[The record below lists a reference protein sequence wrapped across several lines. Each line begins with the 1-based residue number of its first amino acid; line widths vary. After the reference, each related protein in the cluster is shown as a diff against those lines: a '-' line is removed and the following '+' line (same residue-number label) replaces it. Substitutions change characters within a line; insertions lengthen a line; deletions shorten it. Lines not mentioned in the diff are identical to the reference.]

1 MEQKDNVS
9 YVKESLLHPSGVD
22 EKVLEHGLQLLQE
35 RKLDFGDLFFEH
47 TESSVIALDDNIIKA
62 ASYDIS
68 GGVGVRALVGEKCG
82 FAYSMDINPE
92 SIREACLAA
101 RSISQGHECQRVN
114 ISAGAGAALG
124 AVGAGACGAVGA
136 GLKPLALKP
145 LYVQDN
151 PLQSMT
157 HTDKVKLVQAA
168 NEVARAADPR
178 VDQVAVS
185 LSQLHRLMLV
195 VNTDGIIAAD
205 VKPVVQFSV
214 MTVLKNGERRESG
227 FASMGGAYLLDELLK
242 EEAYK
247 KVALEA
253 IRVAAVNLEAIAAPA
268 GVMPVVLGAGWPG
281 VLIHEAVGHGLEA
294 DENQT
299 KASAFSDRLGQ
310 KVASEACTIVDDG
323 TLMQRRGS
331 QSCDDEGTPTQHN
344 VLIEKGILKSYMHD
358 RKSARLMNMA
368 PTGNGRRESFDCT
381 PMPRMTNTFML
392 PGEYD
397 KEELISSVERG
408 IYAVN
413 FSGGQVDIT
422 SGRFVFSTSEAYLIE
437 KGKIT
442 TPIKGATLIGN
453 GPETMQKVS
462 MVANDLEFDRG
473 VGVCGKGGQSVMVG
487 IGQPTLKV
495 DEITV
500 GGTQG

>member
-1 MEQKDNVS
+1 MELKDNLA
-9 YVKESLLHPSGVD
+9 YVKENLLHPAGVD
-22 EKVLEHGLQLLQE
+22 DQVLEQSLLLLQE
-35 RKLDFGDLFFEH
+35 RQLDFGDLFFEH
-47 TESSVIALDDNIIKA
+47 TQSSAITLEDNIIKA
-62 ASYDIS
+62 ASYDIN
-68 GGVGVRALVGEKCG
+68 GGVGVRALLGEKCG
-82 FAYSMDINPE
+82 FAYAMDLNPQALT
-92 SIREACLAA
+92 EACLAA
-101 RSISQGHECQRVN
+101 RSISQGHSCARVN
-114 ISAGAGAALG
+114 VS
-124 AVGAGACGAVGA
+124 A

-151 PLQSMT
+151 PLHSLSHSQ
-157 HTDKVKLVQAA
+157 KVQIVQEA
-168 NEVARAADPR
+168 NKVAREADPR
-178 VDQVAVS
+178 VDQVSVT

-195 VNTDGIIAAD
+195 ANTDGIVAAD
-205 VKPVVQFSV
+205 VKPVVQLSIV
-214 MTVLKNGERRESG
+214 TVLKNGERRESG
-227 FASMGGAYLLDELLK
+227 FASMGGAYLLEELLK
-242 EEAYK
+242 DEAYK

-253 IRVAAVNLEAIAAPA
+253 IRVASVNLEAIPAPA
-268 GVMPVVLGAGWPG
+268 GSMPVVLGAGWPG

-299 KASAFSDRLGQ
+299 KASAFSDRMGQ
-310 KVASEACTIVDDG
+310 KVASSACTIVDDG
-323 TLMQRRGS
+323 TLMYRRGS

-344 VLIEKGILKSYMHD
+344 VLIEKGVLKSYMHD
-358 RKSARLMNMA
+358 RKSARLMKMA

-381 PMPRMTNTFML
+381 PMPRMTNTFMM

-397 KEELISSVERG
+397 KEELISSVEKG

-437 KGKIT
+437 HGKVT

>member
-1 MEQKDNVS
+1 MRQDNLA
-9 YVKESLLHPSGVD
+9 YVKEHLLHAAGVD
-22 EKVLEHGLQLLQE
+22 ESSIAAALALLTE

-47 TESSVIALDDNIIKA
+47 NEVKSIVLDDNIIKGG
-62 ASYDIS
+62 SFDIA

-82 FAYSMDINPE
+82 FAYSMDINAQA
-92 SIREACLAA
+92 IKDACLAA
-101 RSISQGHECQRVN
+101 RSISQGHNCERLN
-114 ISAGAGAALG
+114 ITPQS
-124 AVGAGACGAVGA
+124 
-136 GLKPLALKP
+136 LKPLQLKP
-145 LYVQDN
+145 LYVNDSPFFTLSQEE
-151 PLQSMT
+151 Q
-157 HTDKVKLVQAA
+157 VKLLQTA
-168 NEVARAADPR
+168 NEVARSADPR
-178 VDQVAVS
+178 VDQVSVS
-185 LSQLHRLMLV
+185 LSASHRLMLV
-195 VNTDGIIAAD
+195 ANTDGTIAAD
-205 VKPVVQFSV
+205 VKPVVQFTV
-214 MTVLKNGERRESG
+214 NTVLRSGDRRESG
-227 FASMGGAYLLDELLK
+227 FASMGGAYLPDELLK
-242 EEAYK
+242 DEAYK

-253 IRVAAVNLEAIAAPA
+253 IRVASVNLEAIPAPA

-299 KASAFSDRLGQ
+299 KASAFSGRMGQ

-323 TLMQRRGS
+323 TLERRRGS
-331 QSCDDEGTPTQHN
+331 QSCDDEGTPTQHT

-358 RKSARLMNMA
+358 RKSARLMNMQ
-368 PTGNGRRESFDCT
+368 PTGNGRRESFDCL
-381 PMPRMTNTFML
+381 PMPRMTNTFMM
-392 PGEYD
+392 PGDYN
-397 KEELISSVERG
+397 KEELIASVDKG

-437 KGKIT
+437 HGKVT

-473 VGVCGKGGQSVMVG
+473 IGYCGKGGQSVMVG